1 MMTEEKPLKV
11 HVTGVYGLIGNLV
24 YRHLSAQKD
33 QYDVYG
39 SGRRTVSSD
48 RINEEAIRQV
58 PTDHFTIADLSDADA
73 VLNALQGVDAV
84 IHLGAVPDPN
94 ASFEKVLSSNV
105 IGTYNVLEACRKIGI
120 KRVVYAS
127 SIMVSWGYAQ
137 FEEPYVSI
145 REGRIEDLPDPIPP
159 ITLSHLPRPTEPYS
173 ASKVWAEGICRTYSD
188 AHGISTVCIRIGWVN
203 KENAASGPF
212 SESIWCSHQDIVYI
226 IELALNATTAPVFEI
241 CYAVT
246 DSKYRWVDIDHSR
259 ERLGYVSGG

>member
-1 MMTEEKPLKV
+1 MTEEKPLKV

-58 PTDHFTIADLSDADA
+58 PADHFTIADLSDVDA

-173 ASKVWAEGICRTYSD
+173 ATAYQLCAFGSVGSIRKMQHPAPFPNRSG
-188 AHGISTVCIRIGWVN
+188 AAIRILCISSN
-203 KENAASGPF
+203 LRSTPPQRR
-212 SESIWCSHQDIVYI
+212 SSRS
-226 IELALNATTAPVFEI
+226 AT
-241 CYAVT
+241 
-246 DSKYRWVDIDHSR
+246 
-259 ERLGYVSGG
+259 G

>member
-1 MMTEEKPLKV
+1 MTEEKPLNV

-58 PTDHFTIADLSDADA
+58 PADHFTIADLSDVDA

-127 SIMVSWGYAQ
+127 SIMVSWGTLNLKNLMFRSGKAELKTFLIPSHRLPFRICHGPQSLIRPAKSGRKESAAPIRMPTAYQLCA
-137 FEEPYVSI
+137 FGSVGSI
-145 REGRIEDLPDPIPP
+145 RKMQHPAPFPNRSG
-159 ITLSHLPRPTEPYS
+159 
-173 ASKVWAEGICRTYSD
+173 AA
-188 AHGISTVCIRIGWVN
+188 IRILCISSN
-203 KENAASGPF
+203 LRSTPPQRR
-212 SESIWCSHQDIVYI
+212 SSRS
-226 IELALNATTAPVFEI
+226 AT
-241 CYAVT
+241 
-246 DSKYRWVDIDHSR
+246 
-259 ERLGYVSGG
+259 G